1 MDQLRLENTLL
12 NEKLRQRDTDL
23 EMYKTRLLDVERR
36 QRDRSREVGRLNREN
51 DEMRK

>member
-36 QRDRSREVGRLNREN
+36 
-51 DEMRK
+51 